1 MARSRSTASSAPSI
15 AARRSTRTT
24 SARRSRAASAL
35 RSVRCT
41 RRSRSRTAASSRAI
55 STASRCCASPTCPRS
70 RSISCLRPRRRPASA
85 NRACRRLLRPLPT
98 PSPRPPANVCVTC
111 RSTPA
116 NWWLE
121 MDSLDTQVLA
131 AARSWAAAGH
141 RFALVTVART
151 WGSAPRPP
159 GAWMI
164 LRDDGQVKGSVS
176 GGCIE
181 DDLIR
186 RAASGEFT
194 GIEPCLL
201 RYGVTA
207 DEAHRFG
214 LPCGGTLE
222 LVLEPAP
229 DASLLDQLAQ
239 RIATGQLVRRRVALA
254 SGQVSLEGGSAGDSQ
269 QWDGE
274 TLVTLHGPAWRLLI
288 IGAGQ
293 ISHYLATMAQALGY
307 RVYLCDLALLEA
319 LKSPAF
325 YVGALGSKANN
336 GKRRERLL
344 QYFDLSQAEVDR
356 LHGPVGLP
364 IGSRTPPEIA
374 VAILAEMTLFKNGRN
389 LPSTVAFA
397 DPYACRVE

>member
-1 MARSRSTASSAPSI
+1 
-15 AARRSTRTT
+15 
-24 SARRSRAASAL
+24 
-35 RSVRCT
+35 
-41 RRSRSRTAASSRAI
+41 
-55 STASRCCASPTCPRS
+55 
-70 RSISCLRPRRRPASA
+70 
-85 NRACRRLLRPLPT
+85 
-98 PSPRPPANVCVTC
+98 
-111 RSTPA
+111 
-116 NWWLE
+116 
-121 MDSLDTQVLA
+121 MDSLDTQVLD
-131 AARSWAAAGH
+131 AARQWAAAGH
-141 RFALVTVART
+141 RFALIIVART

-164 LRDDGQVKGSVS
+164 LRDDGQVQGSVS

-186 RAASGEFT
+186 RAAAGEFT
-194 GIEPCLL
+194 GSAPRLL

-229 DASLLDQLAQ
+229 DAVLLEQLAQ
-239 RIATGQLVRRRVALA
+239 RISTGQLVQRRVALT
-254 SGQVSLEGGSAGDSQ
+254 SGAVSLESGSAGDSQ
-269 QWDGE
+269 QWDGH

-293 ISHYLATMAQALGY
+293 ISRYLASMAQALGY
-307 RVYLCDLALLEA
+307 RVYICDPRSEYADGWDVPGTERLAAMPDDAVTELGLDPRSAVVALTHDPKLDDLALLEA

-325 YVGALGSKANN
+325 YVGALGSQANN
-336 GKRRERLL
+336 SKRRERLL

-374 VAILAEMTLFKNGRN
+374 VSILAEMTALKNGQNFR
-389 LPSTVAFA
+389 LIPGPAIDSMVAEVA
-397 DPYACRVE
+397 DPYACRIA

>member
-1 MARSRSTASSAPSI
+1 
-15 AARRSTRTT
+15 
-24 SARRSRAASAL
+24 
-35 RSVRCT
+35 
-41 RRSRSRTAASSRAI
+41 
-55 STASRCCASPTCPRS
+55 
-70 RSISCLRPRRRPASA
+70 
-85 NRACRRLLRPLPT
+85 
-98 PSPRPPANVCVTC
+98 
-111 RSTPA
+111 
-116 NWWLE
+116 
-121 MDSLDTQVLA
+121 MDNLDTQVLN

-164 LRDDGQVKGSVS
+164 LRDDGQVQGSVS

-181 DDLIR
+181 EDLIR
-186 RAASGEFT
+186 RAMAGEFA
-194 GIEPCLL
+194 GDRPRLV
-201 RYGVTA
+201 RYGVSA

-229 DASLLDQLAQ
+229 DAALLVQLAQ
-239 RIATGQLVRRRVALA
+239 RIAAGQLARRRISLTDAR
-254 SGQVSLEGGSAGDSQ
+254 VSLESGSAGDSQ

-293 ISHYLATMAQALGY
+293 ISRYLASMAQALGY
-307 RVYLCDLALLEA
+307 RVFICDPRSEYADGWDVAGTERVLAMPDDAVTELGLDPRSAVVALTHDPKLDDMALLEA

-325 YVGALGSKANN
+325 YVGALGSHANN
-336 GKRRERLL
+336 RQRRERLL

-374 VAILAEMTLFKNGRN
+374 VSILAEMTAVKNGLN
-389 LPSTVAFA
+389 SPTNVAA
-397 DPYACRVE
+397 VYTQGCSVA

>member
-1 MARSRSTASSAPSI
+1 
-15 AARRSTRTT
+15 
-24 SARRSRAASAL
+24 
-35 RSVRCT
+35 
-41 RRSRSRTAASSRAI
+41 
-55 STASRCCASPTCPRS
+55 
-70 RSISCLRPRRRPASA
+70 
-85 NRACRRLLRPLPT
+85 
-98 PSPRPPANVCVTC
+98 
-111 RSTPA
+111 
-116 NWWLE
+116 
-121 MDSLDTQVLA
+121 MDSLDTQVLD
-131 AARSWAAAGH
+131 AARKWAAAGH
-141 RFALVTVART
+141 RFALITVART

-164 LRDDGQVKGSVS
+164 LRDDGQVQGSVS

-186 RAASGEFT
+186 RAAAGEFT
-194 GIEPCLL
+194 GSAPRLL

-229 DASLLDQLAQ
+229 DIVLLEQLAQ
-239 RIATGQLVRRRVALA
+239 RIGTGQLVLRRVALA
-254 SGQVSLEGGSAGDSQ
+254 TGAVSLEGGSAGDSQ
-269 QWDGE
+269 QWDGQ
-274 TLVTLHGPAWRLLI
+274 TLVTPHGPAWRLLI

-293 ISHYLATMAQALGY
+293 ISRYLATMAQALGY
-307 RVYLCDLALLEA
+307 RVYICDPRSEYGDGWDVPGTERIAAMPDDAVTELGLDPRSAVVALTHDPKLDDMALLEA

-325 YVGALGSKANN
+325 YVGALGSQANN
-336 GKRRERLL
+336 SKRRERLL

-374 VAILAEMTLFKNGRN
+374 IAVLAELVAARNGLMLARAQG
-389 LPSTVAFA
+389 SDA
-397 DPYACRVE
+397 ACAA